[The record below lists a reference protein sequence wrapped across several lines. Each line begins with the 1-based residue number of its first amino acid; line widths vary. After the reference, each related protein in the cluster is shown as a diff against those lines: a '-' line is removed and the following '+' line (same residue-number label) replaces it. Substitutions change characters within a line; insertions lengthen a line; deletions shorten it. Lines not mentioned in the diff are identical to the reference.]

1 MAECKRCHG
10 NRYVVMAD
18 NSTINC
24 PECIYDI
31 HDTDVESD
39 RKFERGAVLDEAK
52 ALITGERAK
61 EHGSASVTFSKIAE
75 RWSSRLGCEVSPK
88 DVAAMMIDLK
98 LVRNQQNPNVKDN
111 YVDIAGYAAL
121 AAELD

>member
-1 MAECKRCHG
+1 MSECERCHG
-10 NRYVVMAD
+10 NHYVVMSD

-24 PECIYDI
+24 PDCVD
-31 HDTDVESD
+31 DSAGESD
-39 RKFERGAVLDEAK
+39 RKFERGFVLDQAK

-61 EHGSASVTFSKIAE
+61 QHGEASETHGKIAE
-75 RWSSRLGCEVSPK
+75 RWSSRLGCTVTSK
-88 DVAAMMIDLK
+88 DVALMMIDVK
-98 LVRNQQNPNVKDN
+98 LVRNQHNPTAEDN

>member
-39 RKFERGAVLDEAK
+39 RKIERGSVLDRAK

-61 EHGSASVTFSKIAE
+61 QHGEASETHGKIAE
-75 RWSSRLGCEVSPK
+75 RWSSRLGCTVTSK
-88 DVAAMMIDLK
+88 DVALMMIDVK
-98 LVRNQQNPNVKDN
+98 LVRSQHNPTNEDN